1 MEEYTVVSEIDERI
15 PTIAFGSYYNKV
27 HSKHIAAYGDF
38 GANNIRDNIKRTFI
52 ESLMQYDNPQ
62 LNNNILL
69 VGKVQSGKTSN
80 LELYTALALDNGFN
94 LVVIYGGY
102 DNTLLAQTKSRF
114 QKTFDIAEEVDYDTD
129 DPVIITS
136 DDQEMLSI
144 DDITLEDLRDANK
157 PIFIIS
163 MKRPVAL
170 KKINKFLKRIDKTSI
185 KAFVIDDEGDQASLN
200 TKKNKKE
207 EASATYDTIV
217 KMKDILGD
225 PIYLSVTATP
235 HANIF
240 LNEWSALRP
249 ASIRLIEPGKGY
261 CGAEKYHLFDSD
273 KIELVSESD
282 QDELES
288 GKLPESLRKA
298 LYHYIIASAIML
310 KRGIRK
316 SDMIIHSHRNVA
328 HHKSIYSCVSA
339 FKDELCE
346 LYKYN
351 DEASLKIKYA
361 EMEKVL
367 YKSFSE
373 EVQAQYKLDD
383 LKDEIKKIILRI
395 HPIMKNSEGA
405 STENTRGTHKYSIY
419 IGGDLLQRGVTF
431 DKLVTTYFTR
441 WAQDGGNM
449 DTNLQRA
456 RWFGYR
462 EKYIDLCRIFTT
474 DEISREFTNLSEV
487 ETDLWEQFYSIEK
500 NEMEI
505 DDILIKAEN
514 TRMRPSRRNVIDVKS
529 VSFKTQWI
537 KQRTGVF
544 DKNQI
549 AVNNAIVDELKTQLS
564 LLPTYEGRKNTDI
577 QTGEYSMVESTKL
590 VKLIEQMQN
599 VFEAK
604 PFEKKAL
611 QDLLTSGESIPV
623 IFMHTPEEKDG
634 RQRSFY
640 QDNKIFAL
648 QQGAD
653 KNDPEKAVYY
663 GDKYVIVDKSKI
675 NIQIYKVLPMKAD
688 VNGEKVLMPD
698 CVQYMFAVYVP
709 KKYTYYVR
717 ES

>member
-1 MEEYTVVSEIDERI
+1 MEEYKLVSEIDESV
-15 PTIAFGSYYNKV
+15 PTITYGNYYYKV
-27 HSKHIAAYGDF
+27 HSKHIASYGDF
-38 GANNIRDNIKRTFI
+38 GANNIGENIKRTFI
-52 ESLMQYDNPQ
+52 ESLVQYNNPNK
-62 LNNNILL
+62 NNNILL

-170 KKINKFLKRIDKTSI
+170 KKINKFLKRIDKTRI

-200 TKKNKKE
+200 TKKNKRE
-207 EASATYDTIV
+207 DASATYDTIV
-217 KMKDILGD
+217 KMKSILGD

-235 HANIF
+235 HALVF
-240 LNEWSALRP
+240 LNDYSKLRP
-249 ASIRLIEPGKGY
+249 DAIRLIEPGKGY
-261 CGAEKYHLFDSD
+261 CGAEKYHLYDSN
-273 KIELVSESD
+273 KIELVKESD
-282 QDELES
+282 QDDLES
-288 GKLPESLRKA
+288 GNLPDSLRKA
-298 LYHYIIASAIML
+298 LYHYIIASAIMF
-310 KRGIRK
+310 KRGIKK
-316 SDMIIHSHRNVA
+316 SDMIIHSHRNVS

-339 FKDELCE
+339 FKDELCD

-351 DEASLKIKYA
+351 DEISLRIKYE
-361 EMEKVL
+361 EMKKVFQ
-367 YKSFSE
+367 KSFSA
-373 EVQAQYKLDD
+373 EVQNQYDFDD
-383 LKDEIKKIILRI
+383 LKDEIKRVVLRI
-395 HPIMKNSEGA
+395 HPVMKNSEGA

-474 DEISREFTNLSEV
+474 YEISREFTNLSEV

-500 NEMEI
+500 NEMAI

-514 TRMRPSRRNVIDVKS
+514 TRMRPSRRNVIDIKS

-544 DKNQI
+544 DRNQI
-549 AVNNAIVDELKTQLS
+549 NANNAIVDELRNQLS
-564 LLPTYEGRKNTDI
+564 LVPTYEGRKNADI
-577 QTGEYSMVESTKL
+577 ETGEYSIVEASKL
-590 VKLIEQMQN
+590 VNLIGQMQN

-611 QDLLTSGESIPV
+611 QDLLTNVETIPV
-623 IFMHTPEEKDG
+623 IFMHTPEDKEG

-653 KNDPEKAVYY
+653 KNDPEKAVYF
-663 GDKYVIVDKSKI
+663 GDKYVIVDKNKI
-675 NIQIYKVLPMKAD
+675 NIQIYRVLPMKAD
-688 VNGEKVLMPD
+688 ENGEKVLMPD

-717 ES
+717 ET